1 MYVCYIYKCI
11 CACVCVFLR
20 ATGSFNLVTVPN
32 TACPIGFTDKFLTCS
47 DASTK

>member
-1 MYVCYIYKCI
+1 MYVIYINVYVR
-11 CACVCVFLR
+11 VCVFLR

>member
-1 MYVCYIYKCI
+1 MYMCV
-11 CACVCVFLR
+11 CVCVFLR